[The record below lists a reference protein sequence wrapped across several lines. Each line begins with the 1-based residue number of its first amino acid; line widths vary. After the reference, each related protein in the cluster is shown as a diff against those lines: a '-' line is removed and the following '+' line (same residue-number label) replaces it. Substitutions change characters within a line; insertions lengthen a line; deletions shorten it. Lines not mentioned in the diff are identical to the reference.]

1 MSYILD
7 ALRKSESDR
16 YQEKLPELGGAAPI
30 WLRKKKKNAVW
41 PWIIAI
47 ALLINAV
54 VLAYLF
60 WPRQPSAVQTV
71 ADNLTL
77 AAPVQP
83 VTPSV
88 QASTTPSADAVPAA
102 PQSPAKQAMPVS
114 TETRSV
120 QQPLFEQAQ
129 PAFVRQ
135 PLAPLPD
142 EDLAGSEP
150 EEEVIIGPG
159 YQVRPSSDAPVVAE
173 PVEASSDEMTMA
185 PVSEAESAPVEFESA
200 PEETPDDI
208 PQIEDLTAAEQ
219 QMIPALKFSSH
230 IYSSNPESR
239 RIVINQRYLR
249 EGQSVQGIRVVEITE
264 EGVVL
269 GVSGMVFRIP
279 VLRDWSP
286 DGR

>member
-16 YQEKLPELGGAAPI
+16 YQEKLPELGGSAPI
-30 WLRKKKKNAVW
+30 WLRKKKKNSVW
-41 PWIIAI
+41 PWVIVV
-47 ALLINAV
+47 ALLLNAG

-60 WPRQPSAVQTV
+60 WPRPTMPTPTSEPTPASEPVPTATSTPAPV
-71 ADNLTL
+71 A
-77 AAPVQP
+77 AAPAP
-83 VTPSV
+83 V
-88 QASTTPSADAVPAA
+88 AAVPASVSEPVALVPPA
-102 PQSPAKQAMPVS
+102 PRRPQDEITPPDEPAFQA
-114 TETRSV
+114 
-120 QQPLFEQAQ
+120 AQ

-135 PLAPLPD
+135 PIAPLPED
-142 EDLAGSEP
+142 ELSDGAPSG
-150 EEEVIIGPG
+150 EVVIGPG
-159 YQVRPSSDAPVVAE
+159 YQIRPSAE
-173 PVEASSDEMTMA
+173 EQTLPQETELAQEDEL
-185 PVSEAESAPVEFESA
+185 PQ
-200 PEETPDDI
+200 ETPDDI
-208 PQIEDLTAAEQ
+208 PRIEDLSPADQ

-249 EGQSVQGIRVVEITE
+249 EGQSVQGVRVVEVTE

-286 DGR
+286 DGG

>member
-60 WPRQPSAVQTV
+60 WPRQPSAVQTD

-88 QASTTPSADAVPAA
+88 QAYT
-102 PQSPAKQAMPVS
+102 
-114 TETRSV
+114 
-120 QQPLFEQAQ
+120 
-129 PAFVRQ
+129 
-135 PLAPLPD
+135 PLPMRCHRHPNPRK
-142 EDLAGSEP
+142 AGNAG
-150 EEEVIIGPG
+150 IDRNQI
-159 YQVRPSSDAPVVAE
+159 RPATPV
-173 PVEASSDEMTMA
+173 
-185 PVSEAESAPVEFESA
+185 
-200 PEETPDDI
+200 
-208 PQIEDLTAAEQ
+208 
-219 QMIPALKFSSH
+219 
-230 IYSSNPESR
+230 
-239 RIVINQRYLR
+239 
-249 EGQSVQGIRVVEITE
+249 
-264 EGVVL
+264 
-269 GVSGMVFRIP
+269 
-279 VLRDWSP
+279 
-286 DGR
+286 

>member
-16 YQEKLPELGGAAPI
+16 YQEKLPELGGSAPI
-30 WLRKKKKNAVW
+30 WLRKKKKSSVW
-41 PWIIAI
+41 PWVIVV
-47 ALLINAV
+47 ALLLNAG

-60 WPRQPSAVQTV
+60 WPRPTMPTPASEPAPASEPVPTATSTPASV
-71 ADNLTL
+71 S
-77 AAPVQP
+77 AAP
-83 VTPSV
+83 
-88 QASTTPSADAVPAA
+88 A
-102 PQSPAKQAMPVS
+102 PVS
-114 TETRSV
+114 EPV
-120 QQPLFEQAQ
+120 ALAPPAPHQPQEDIAPPDEPAFQAAQ

-135 PLAPLPD
+135 PIAPLPED
-142 EDLAGSEP
+142 ELSDDAP
-150 EEEVIIGPG
+150 VDEVVIGPG
-159 YQVRPSSDAPVVAE
+159 YQIRPSAEEQPV
-173 PVEASSDEMTMA
+173 PQ
-185 PVSEAESAPVEFESA
+185 EAELSQEDELPQ
-200 PEETPDDI
+200 ETPDDI
-208 PQIEDLTAAEQ
+208 PRIEDLSPADQ

-249 EGQSVQGIRVVEITE
+249 EGQSVQGVRVVEVTE

-286 DGR
+286 DGG

>member
-16 YQEKLPELGGAAPI
+16 YQEKLPELGGSAPI
-30 WLRKKKKNAVW
+30 WLRKKKKNSVW
-41 PWIIAI
+41 PWVIVV
-47 ALLINAV
+47 ALLLNAG

-60 WPRQPSAVQTV
+60 WPRPTMPTPASEPAPASEPTPASEPVPTATSTPASV
-71 ADNLTL
+71 S
-77 AAPVQP
+77 AAP
-83 VTPSV
+83 
-88 QASTTPSADAVPAA
+88 A
-102 PQSPAKQAMPVS
+102 PVS
-114 TETRSV
+114 EPV
-120 QQPLFEQAQ
+120 ALAPPAPHQPQEDIAPPDEPAFQAAQ

-135 PLAPLPD
+135 PIAPLPED
-142 EDLAGSEP
+142 ELSDDAP
-150 EEEVIIGPG
+150 VDEVVIGPG
-159 YQVRPSSDAPVVAE
+159 YQIRPSAEEQPV
-173 PVEASSDEMTMA
+173 PQ
-185 PVSEAESAPVEFESA
+185 EAELSQEDELPQ
-200 PEETPDDI
+200 ETPDDI
-208 PQIEDLTAAEQ
+208 PRIEDLSPADQ

-249 EGQSVQGIRVVEITE
+249 EGQSVQGVRVVEVTE

-286 DGR
+286 DGG